1 MVTFL
6 LAVVQTDLVI
16 TPFWAEPLM
25 TQCVPCDTVKLN
37 SNTDRAVNMKCSIA
51 IGATLSF

>member
-1 MVTFL
+1 MIMVTFL

-16 TPFWAEPLM
+16 TPFGAEPLSVF
-25 TQCVPCDTVKLN
+25 CVKLN

-51 IGATLSF
+51 IGATFSF